1 MAVGRDMKA
10 GMGMDMT
17 MDGILIAEEAGLYI
31 YSLLWCLGGRQGKRL
46 GKCERANEYDFI

>member
-10 GMGMDMT
+10 GMGMDMI

-31 YSLLWCLGGRQGKRL
+31 YSLL
-46 GKCERANEYDFI
+46 